1 MNELASLLG
10 TFVAIILVI
19 LFLKGA
25 IKTFR
30 RHWFFALAL
39 LLVVPPAWAVWSLVE
54 VFTGEIPAG
63 RSSEGE
69 HTNRKPRT
77 SVGKTAVATGA
88 ATIGGF
94 AVGRKIGKK
103 IM

>member
-1 MNELASLLG
+1 MSELASLLG
-10 TFVAIILVI
+10 AFVAIILAI

-39 LLVVPPAWAVWSLVE
+39 LLVLPPAWAVWSVVE
-54 VFTGEIPAG
+54 VFTGEIPTD
-63 RSSEGE
+63 RSPERE

-77 SVGKTAVATGA
+77 SLRKTAVATGA

-94 AVGRKIGKK
+94 AVGRKIGRKL
-103 IM
+103 M